1 MAKHTYFITGTDT
14 GIGKTTIS
22 CGLLSLA
29 NSAGLRTLAMKPVA
43 SGCDQTPK
51 GLRNDDALALQACAS
66 EPLSYERI
74 NPVAMAPAIAPHVAA
89 RQAGKTLSADRLAGF
104 CRGLMMVPGD
114 LLLIEGAGGWRV
126 PLNERETYAV
136 VPKALGVPVI
146 LVVGLRLGCINQA
159 LLSAEA
165 IARDGVPLAG
175 WVANQLDDIPMEAMT
190 DTLEYLHNH
199 LGAPCLGQVPY
210 LAPQAGRSAV
220 AEAALVAGYLAL
232 PATGVTRL

>member
-1 MAKHTYFITGTDT
+1 MAKHTFFITGTDT
-14 GIGKTTIS
+14 GVGKTTIS

-29 NSAGLRTLAMKPVA
+29 NSAGLRTLAMKPIA
-43 SGCDQTPK
+43 SGCEQTAD

-74 NPVAMAPAIAPHVAA
+74 NPIAMAPAIAPHVAA
-89 RQAGKTLSADRLAGF
+89 RQAGKSLSADRLAGF

-126 PLNERETYAV
+126 PLNERETYAD

-146 LVVGLRLGCINQA
+146 LVVGLRLGAINQA

-165 IARDGVPLAG
+165 IARDGLRLAG
-175 WVANQLDDIPMEAMT
+175 WVANQVEDTPMEAMA
-190 DTLEYLHNH
+190 DTLEYLRGHM
-199 LGAPCLGQVPY
+199 GAPCLGHVPY
-210 LAPQAGRSAV
+210 LAPEPGRSAV
-220 AEAALVAGYLAL
+220 AEAALCARHLAL
-232 PATGVTRL
+232 PDHNKP